1 MVEAEDYATIIKKK
15 MRILLLGEY
24 SNVHWTLAE
33 GLRALGHEV
42 VVVSTGVYWKN
53 YRRDV
58 SLVRGSS
65 GRWGTLRFLAR
76 LACELPRMRGY
87 DVVQLIN
94 PIFLDLKSERIR
106 PIYEYLRKHN
116 KKVFLGAYGMDYYWV
131 NTCRTTQT
139 FRYSDFNF
147 GSRLRTDDIAMAE
160 VGDWIDTDKGRLN
173 QEVAADC
180 DGIIAGLYEYYA
192 CYHPVFPEK
201 TRFIPFPIN
210 TDAIVP
216 TAPAV
221 GSDGL
226 VRFFIGVQRARSAYK
241 GTDVMLRA
249 LERVKAAYPDRCEVE
264 KAESV
269 PYPVY
274 QHMMDSSHVLLDQLY
289 SYTPAMNGLLAMAK
303 GMVLVGGGE
312 PENYE
317 ILGERELR
325 PIVNVVPDEDD
336 VYSKLEQLELHPD
349 DVNRRSAD
357 SRLYIER
364 HHDYRKVAQQ
374 YVDFW
379 TNTK

>member
-1 MVEAEDYATIIKKK
+1 MVETENYETIIETE

-33 GLRALGHEV
+33 GLRVLGHDV
-42 VVVSTGVYWKN
+42 VVASNGDYWKN
-53 YRRDV
+53 YHRDV
-58 SLVRGSS
+58 SLVRKSNGLC
-65 GRWGTLRFLAR
+65 GTLGFLAQ
-76 LACELPRMRGY
+76 LAVELPQMRGF

-94 PIFLDLKSERIR
+94 PMFLDLKSQRVR

-147 GSRLRTDDIAMAE
+147 GETLRTDDAAMAE
-160 VGDWIDTDKGRLN
+160 VADWIGTDKGRLN
-173 QEVAADC
+173 QQVAKDC

-192 CYHPVFPEK
+192 CYHPVFPDK

-210 TDAIVP
+210 IHAIRP

-221 GSDGL
+221 TDGV

-249 LERVKAAYPDRCEVE
+249 LERVAKAYPGRCEVV

-269 PYPVY
+269 PYHVY
-274 QHMMDSSHVLLDQLY
+274 QHMMDTSHVLLDQLY

-312 PENYE
+312 PENYD
-317 ILGERELR
+317 ILGERDLR

-336 VYSKLEQLELHPD
+336 VYRKLEQLVLHPD
-349 DVNRRSAD
+349 DVERRSAG

-364 HHDYRKVAQQ
+364 HHNYCDVARQ
-374 YVDFW
+374 YIDFW
-379 TNTK
+379 TNSK